1 MSQSFPSNHYLLL
14 TVGSTMKENSK
25 YTELQS
31 FTAVCQKL
39 KKNPPYCWNISLVD
53 CLCFRLAKE
62 SEGRG
67 RARGVD
73 GGPGGWY

>member
-1 MSQSFPSNHYLLL
+1 
-14 TVGSTMKENSK
+14 MKENSK
-25 YTELQS
+25 HTELQS

-39 KKNPPYCWNISLVD
+39 KKNPYYCWNISLVD

-67 RARGVD
+67 GL
-73 GGPGGWY
+73 GGGIDLSS